1 MADFDFLDNFFDDDQ
16 FDEESASRV
25 SSQEWLMK
33 FDSVF
38 HDDRDTS
45 SQSTAVNLPPKKKR
59 IRFRSVHL
67 PYRIVRHDIRRRYC
81 AMFRNVLNMSYD
93 TDFSRRFFHTFCTP
107 DVHLSMFCPSS
118 AEKVF
123 AEGSNMDGVAPTHL
137 HIYNQA
143 AVSRYFTLLQHF
155 LPDCVVTA
163 DHVQIVTRPRTR
175 EVTVRALM
183 AIGGTIICE
192 TPAPVLAHQY
202 LHYEGADNSEG
213 EAQTPTATTT
223 VKKRKA
229 DHRASGPPL
238 PTLPWSALGLAMIQ
252 MNIVVQLE
260 MQVDEQ
266 RRITS
271 IDFSLPTQMAFKQQ

>member
-1 MADFDFLDNFFDDDQ
+1 MADLEFLDDFFDVEE
-16 FDEESASRV
+16 FEEESSSRASPHD
-25 SSQEWLMK
+25 WLME
-33 FDSVF
+33 FESTF
-38 HDDRDTS
+38 HGSRDTS
-45 SQSTAVNLPPKKKR
+45 SESAPVNLPKKKR

-93 TDFSRRFFHTFCTP
+93 IDFSRRFFGTFCTP

-118 AEKVF
+118 AERVF

-163 DHVQIVTRPRTR
+163 DNVQIITRPRTR
-175 EVTVRALM
+175 EVTIRASM
-183 AIGGTIICE
+183 TIGGTIICE

-202 LHYEGADNSEG
+202 LHYTAIDEREGAAE
-213 EAQTPTATTT
+213 TTTATI
-223 VKKRKA
+223 KKSKL
-229 DHRASGPPL
+229 DHRSSGPHL

-252 MNIVVQLE
+252 MRIEVQLE

>member
-1 MADFDFLDNFFDDDQ
+1 MADLDFLDDFFDVED
-16 FDEESASRV
+16 FDEESSSRV
-25 SSQEWLMK
+25 SPHDWLME
-33 FDSVF
+33 FESAF

-45 SQSTAVNLPPKKKR
+45 SESTAVNLPPKKKR
-59 IRFRSVHL
+59 IRFRYVNL

-81 AMFRNVLNMSYD
+81 TMFRNVLNTSYD
-93 TDFSRRFFHTFCTP
+93 IDFTRRFFNTFCTP

-118 AEKVF
+118 AERVF
-123 AEGSNMDGVAPTHL
+123 AEGSDMDGVAPTHL
-137 HIYNQA
+137 HIYNQT

-163 DHVQIVTRPRTR
+163 DNVQIITRPRTR
-175 EVTVRALM
+175 EVTIRALM

-202 LHYEGADNSEG
+202 LHYAETDDQEG
-213 EAQTPTATTT
+213 EEAETATTT
-223 VKKRKA
+223 PKKRKL
-229 DHRASGPPL
+229 DHSSSGPHL

-260 MQVDEQ
+260 MKVDEQ

-271 IDFSLPTQMAFKQQ
+271 IDFSLPTQMAFKPQ